1 MVSQGHPC
9 IAELRNMV
17 FKDFRFLVI
26 LRVMLL
32 LLAIILLAFLLQ
44 QAKHI
49 ITSVILGGVIV
60 FQVYDLIRYV
70 ERTNYKL
77 THFLESIRHSD
88 FSTSFSDP
96 GMGKSFDQLNQALN
110 DVIQEFKSTRTE
122 KEEHYNYL
130 QTLMQHISIG
140 VIAFR
145 RDGEVDMIN
154 NALKRLLR
162 ITYLKHLSELA
173 KVKEDLPS
181 VLLSMKSEDKML
193 VKLFIQDE
201 FLQVSVYATMFRMRG
216 EDFTL
221 VSLQNISSELEEK
234 EIESWQRLI
243 RVLTHEIMNSI
254 TPISSLAVTVNEM
267 LFDHDREAPSLKTLD
282 DEDIDAVETALKTIQ
297 GRSQGLLNFVETYRN
312 LTRVPKPNFRYF
324 PVKELFDRNLLLLKP
339 KLEQHGIQC
348 SCVIT
353 PDNLMLT
360 ADPDL
365 VDQVVINL
373 VLNAIDAVKN
383 RVNPLITARA
393 LTTSSGRVI
402 IELIDNGHGIK
413 PDIID
418 KIFMPFFTSK
428 KEGSGIGLS
437 LSRQIMHLHK
447 GTVTVKSLPGEGTT
461 FTLTF

>member
-162 ITYLKHLSELA
+162 ITFLKHLSELA

>member
-1 MVSQGHPC
+1 MVSRALRFT
-9 IAELRNMV
+9 AESRSMV

-32 LLAIILLAFLLQ
+32 VAAIIVMAILLQ

-49 ITSVILGGVIV
+49 ITSIILGCIIV

-96 GMGKSFDQLNQALN
+96 GMGKSFQQLNQALN

-122 KEEHYNYL
+122 KEEHYHYL
-130 QTLMQHISIG
+130 QTLLQHISIG

-145 RDGEVDMIN
+145 RDGKVDMIN

-162 ITYLKHLSELA
+162 INYLKHVSELT
-173 KVKEDLPS
+173 KVKEDLPAL
-181 VLLSMKSEDKML
+181 LLSMKSEDKTL

-267 LFDHDREAPSLKTLD
+267 LFDHHREGPSIKVLD
-282 DEDIDAVETALKTIQ
+282 NEDIDAVETALRTIQ

-339 KLEQHGIQC
+339 KLEPHGIQC

-353 PDNLMLT
+353 PDNLMMT

-365 VDQVVINL
+365 VDQVIINL

-383 RVNPLITARA
+383 RENPLITARA
-393 LTTSSGRVI
+393 LTTSASRVI
-402 IELIDNGHGIK
+402 IELIDNGQGIK

-447 GTVTVKSLPGEGTT
+447 GTITVKSLPGEGTT